1 MSKILKIA
9 LVDPDER
16 SRQDLKRWLLSTPAV
31 ELESECSRY
40 EFFPGVLAQGP
51 ADVAMVAIDRDPD
64 QAIALIERLATDVPE
79 CVLLVVSSSNDGPLI
94 LRTLRAGAREF
105 LSLPLTPS
113 DFDTA
118 LARIRLQRFGTAD
131 AAQDHC
137 QVIAVAG
144 ASGGVGC
151 TSLAANLACLLA
163 EDADHTVAIM
173 DLDLA
178 VGDADVLLNLIPD
191 YTLSDIIDAAQLDAP
206 LLKKSL
212 CQHPCG
218 VHLLAR
224 PVELRDTAAVG
235 EEPVQQIISILR
247 HSFSHL
253 IIDLSKSYTAIDLV
267 ALQAATRVLMV
278 TQLDLSCL
286 RNTVRLLAG
295 FDDVVGL
302 PSKVQVVI
310 NRSGTRAGQIGLK
323 KAKETLGRTI
333 DNLIPD
339 DPRTLTTARNHGV
352 PLASHA
358 PKAAITAALRELAA
372 QIAKPYVPEADGG
385 QTAASRWSLFWPGS
399 SKSKG

>member
-9 LVDPDER
+9 LVDPDEH
-16 SRQDLKRWLLSTPAV
+16 SRQDLKRWLLGAPAV
-31 ELESECSRY
+31 ELEAECSRY
-40 EFFPGVLAQGP
+40 EFFPGVLAQGST
-51 ADVAMVAIDRDPD
+51 DVAIVAIDRDPD
-64 QAIALIERLATDVPE
+64 QAIALIERLAADVPQ

-105 LSLPLTPS
+105 LSLPLTPA

-131 AAQDHC
+131 ADQDDC

-151 TSLAANLACLLA
+151 TSLATNLACLLA
-163 EDADHTVAIM
+163 EDANHSVALI

-191 YTLSDIIDAAQLDAP
+191 YTLSDIMDAAQLDAP

-212 CQHPCG
+212 SQHPSG

-224 PVELRDTAAVG
+224 PVELRDTAAVS
-235 EEPVQQIISILR
+235 EEPVQQIIAILR

-253 IIDLSKSYTAIDLV
+253 IIDLSKSYTAIDFV

-302 PSKVQVVI
+302 SPKVQIVI

-323 KAKETLGRTI
+323 KAKETLGRTV
-333 DNLIPD
+333 DSLIPD
-339 DPRTLTTARNHGV
+339 DPRTITTARNHGV
-352 PLASHA
+352 PLATHA
-358 PKAAITAALRELAA
+358 PKAAITSALRDLAA
-372 QIAKPYVPEADGG
+372 RVAKPDAPEADSG
-385 QTAASRWSLFWPGS
+385 QAAANRWSLFWPGT

>member
-16 SRQDLKRWLLSTPAV
+16 SRQELRRGLLVTPAV
-31 ELESECSRY
+31 ELEAECSRY
-40 EFFPGVLAQGP
+40 EFFPGVLTQAA
-51 ADVAMVAIDRDPD
+51 ADVAMVAIDRDPA
-64 QAIALIERLATDVPE
+64 QAIAMIERLAADVPE

-94 LRTLRAGAREF
+94 LRALRAGAREF
-105 LSLPLTPS
+105 LSLPLTPA
-113 DFDTA
+113 DVDTA
-118 LARIRLQRFGTAD
+118 LARIRLQRFGTAV
-131 AAQDHC
+131 AAQEHC

-151 TSLAANLACLLA
+151 TSLATNLACLLA
-163 EDADHTVAIM
+163 EDANHTVAIM

-191 YTLSDIIDAAQLDAP
+191 YTLSDIIDVAPLDAQL
-206 LLKKSL
+206 LQKSL
-212 CQHPCG
+212 SQHPSG

-224 PVELRDTAAVG
+224 PVELRDTVAVT
-235 EEPVQQIISILR
+235 EPPVQQIISILR

-286 RNTVRLLAG
+286 RNTVRLLAS

-302 PSKVQVVI
+302 SPKVQIAI
-310 NRSGTRAGQIGLK
+310 NRSGARTGQIGLK

-333 DNLIPD
+333 DSLIPD
-339 DPRTLTTARNHGV
+339 DPRTLTAARNHGV
-352 PLASHA
+352 PLATHA
-358 PKAAITAALRELAA
+358 PKATITSALRDLAA
-372 QIAKPYVPEADGG
+372 QLAKPHAAEADSG
-385 QTAASRWSLFWPGS
+385 QSPASRWSLFWPGT